1 MDQYSVSDNSRQ
13 WDFFVKASFA
23 VAIISTLLGIYMLPG
38 PLVIKGYF
46 LIGAL
51 FMVFS
56 TITVSKTVRVR
67 HQSPGPHNKINE
79 VSTSGLTQ
87 KLESKWEESP

>member
-1 MDQYSVSDNSRQ
+1 MDQYSISDNSKQ

-38 PLVIKGYF
+38 PPVIMGYF
-46 LIGAL
+46 LISAL

-56 TITVSKTVRVR
+56 TITLSKTVRGS
-67 HQSPGPHNKINE
+67 H
-79 VSTSGLTQ
+79 
-87 KLESKWEESP
+87 ESKRLHNEISEVRTSKLIQELEGNQ

>member
-1 MDQYSVSDNSRQ
+1 MDQYSVSDNSKQ

-23 VAIISTLLGIYMLPG
+23 VAITSTLLGIYMLPG

-46 LIGAL
+46 LISAL

-56 TITVSKTVRVR
+56 TITLSKTVRDSHESQR
-67 HQSPGPHNKINE
+67 LHNKISE
-79 VSTSGLTQ
+79 VRTS
-87 KLESKWEESP
+87 KLIQELEGK